1 MTIKNWMINL
11 KGEYIMSNEKC
22 GCKIEEIKKPVKTEE
37 KEECGCNTEETVKKP
52 EPKKNED
59 CGCGC
64 GK

>member
-1 MTIKNWMINL
+1 
-11 KGEYIMSNEKC
+11 MSNKKC
-22 GCKIEEIKKPVKTEE
+22 GCKIEEIKKPVVKTEE
-37 KEECGCNTEETVKKP
+37 KEDCGCKTEKKP